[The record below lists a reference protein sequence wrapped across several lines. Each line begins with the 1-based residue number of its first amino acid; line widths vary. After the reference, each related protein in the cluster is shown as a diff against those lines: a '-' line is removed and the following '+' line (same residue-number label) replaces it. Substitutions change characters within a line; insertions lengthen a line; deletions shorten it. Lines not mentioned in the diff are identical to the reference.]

1 MNKDRFSV
9 AIDGPAGA
17 GKSTISK
24 YISKELGL
32 LYIDTGAMFRA
43 LAYYVLSRGGDT
55 KDAKSVEK
63 FLPEID
69 IDLKENGGTLNVLL
83 NGEDVSGKI
92 RTPEVSVGASDVGT
106 IPAVRTK
113 LLELQ
118 RNIAER
124 QDVLM
129 DGRDIGSF
137 VLPNA
142 NIKIFLTADVEIRA
156 QRRFAE
162 LLKKGEDVSFEDVLS
177 DMKFRDKNDSERKIA
192 PLKKAEDAILADT
205 SDLTLEESLNLVMK
219 IVKRGLFK
227 KSVRVKNLSDYSFGI
242 ENVELKDGFFG
253 KPAADMSENEAETV
267 KAKLADNGQKISV
280 YTVNMSPSEHDRYE
294 KALKNIDIMGI
305 EYVKLCLSPLTAG
318 FNDSDLKH
326 LAERINQLGKKLI
339 FEMRAKYTH
348 FTLRDYLRFR
358 NGGTGLVFNPLEYVL
373 LGENPCEVIKKYEIA
388 DDIAFLRINDAKD
401 GEAVRFGKGDGR
413 VLECMDMLCG
423 KNVYCSFREYL
434 DGYRLEEMLKD
445 FAELIGN

>member
-1 MNKDRFSV
+1 M
-9 AIDGPAGA
+9 
-17 GKSTISK
+17 
-24 YISKELGL
+24 
-32 LYIDTGAMFRA
+32 
-43 LAYYVLSRGGDT
+43 
-55 KDAKSVEK
+55 
-63 FLPEID
+63 
-69 IDLKENGGTLNVLL
+69 
-83 NGEDVSGKI
+83 
-92 RTPEVSVGASDVGT
+92 
-106 IPAVRTK
+106 
-113 LLELQ
+113 
-118 RNIAER
+118 
-124 QDVLM
+124 
-129 DGRDIGSF
+129 
-137 VLPNA
+137 
-142 NIKIFLTADVEIRA
+142 
-156 QRRFAE
+156 
-162 LLKKGEDVSFEDVLS
+162 
-177 DMKFRDKNDSERKIA
+177 
-192 PLKKAEDAILADT
+192 
-205 SDLTLEESLNLVMK
+205 NLVMK

-253 KPAADMSENEAETV
+253 KLAADMSENEAETV

-305 EYVKLCLSPLTAG
+305 EYVKLCLSPLAAG

-326 LAERINQLGKKLI
+326 LAERVNQLGKKLI

-373 LGENPCEVIKKYEIA
+373 LGENPCDVIKEYEIA

-413 VLECMDMLCG
+413 VLECMDKLFG